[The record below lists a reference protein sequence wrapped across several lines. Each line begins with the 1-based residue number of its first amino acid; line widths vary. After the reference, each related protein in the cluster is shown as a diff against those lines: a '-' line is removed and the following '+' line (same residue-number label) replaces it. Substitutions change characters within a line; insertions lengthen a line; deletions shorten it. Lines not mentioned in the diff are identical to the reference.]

1 MAWNEPGGS
10 GKDKDPWGGGSSGGG
25 NQGPPDLDEVVK
37 KMQEK
42 FGSLFGGGGSGGSSG
57 GSGGRGIGAGGIGLI
72 IVVVIVIWG
81 VMGFYTV
88 DEGKRAVVLQFGKY
102 KETTTPGL
110 QWIPPLIQSYEIV
123 DIENV
128 RDARIGYRSEST
140 TGRRGTRS
148 LEEESLM
155 LTQDENIVDI
165 RLAVQYKIKSAS
177 DYLFNV
183 VDPDNTLRQAAE
195 SALREIIGKNNMDFI
210 LTEGRTEIASQVRVL
225 MQDILDRYKT
235 GLLVTSVNMQ
245 DAQPPEPVQAAFDDA
260 VKAREDEE
268 RLKNQAEAYANDII
282 PRARGKAARAE
293 EDALAYKEQV
303 IAEAKGQ
310 TSRFLQVLEEY
321 KKAPEVTRKRMYID
335 AVESVMSNTSKVIV
349 DVKGGNNLM
358 YLPLDKL
365 MQSGAALRD
374 LTKDRDNSSSSTSPS
389 RSSSN
394 QIPLRESSRRESSRS
409 INTGGR

>member
-10 GKDKDPWGGGSSGGG
+10 GKDKDPWGGGGGG
-25 NQGPPDLDEVVK
+25 SQGGPPDLDEVVK

-42 FGSLFGGGGSGGSSG
+42 FGSLFGGGGSGRSGG
-57 GSGGRGIGAGGIGLI
+57 GSGGRGIGSVGIGVIL
-72 IVVVIVIWG
+72 VVIVAIWAL
-81 VMGFYTV
+81 MGFYTV

-110 QWIPPLIQSYEIV
+110 QWVAPLIESYEIV
-123 DIENV
+123 NIENV
-128 RDARIGYRSEST
+128 RDARIGYRSETT
-140 TGRRGTRS
+140 TGRRGTRP

-195 SALREIIGKNNMDFI
+195 SALREVIGKNNMDFI
-210 LTEGRTEIASQVRVL
+210 LTEGRTEIAAKVRLL

-245 DAQPPEPVQAAFDDA
+245 DAQPPEQVQDAFDDA

-268 RLKNQAEAYANDII
+268 RLKNQAEAYANDVL
-282 PRARGKAARAE
+282 PRARGKAARAK
-293 EDALAYKEQV
+293 EDSLAYKERV
-303 IAEAKGQ
+303 IARAKGE
-310 TSRFLQVLEEY
+310 TSRFLQVLGEY
-321 KKAPEVTRKRMYID
+321 KKAPEVTRKRLYID
-335 AVESVMSNTSKVIV
+335 AVESVMEKTSKVLV
-349 DVKGGNNLM
+349 DVDGSNNLM
-358 YLPLDKL
+358 YLPLDKMIQGSAVGRGL
-365 MQSGAALRD
+365 SGSGSSND
-374 LTKDRDNSSSSTSPS
+374 SSSS
-389 RSSSN
+389 SSSSSSR
-394 QIPLRESSRRESSRS
+394 QPLRDSSRS
-409 INTGGR
+409 TTRGGR

>member
-1 MAWNEPGGS
+1 
-10 GKDKDPWGGGSSGGG
+10 
-25 NQGPPDLDEVVK
+25 
-37 KMQEK
+37 
-42 FGSLFGGGGSGGSSG
+42 
-57 GSGGRGIGAGGIGLI
+57 
-72 IVVVIVIWG
+72 
-81 VMGFYTV
+81 
-88 DEGKRAVVLQFGKY
+88 
-102 KETTTPGL
+102 
-110 QWIPPLIQSYEIV
+110 
-123 DIENV
+123 
-128 RDARIGYRSEST
+128 
-140 TGRRGTRS
+140 
-148 LEEESLM
+148 
-155 LTQDENIVDI
+155 
-165 RLAVQYKIKSAS
+165 
-177 DYLFNV
+177 
-183 VDPDNTLRQAAE
+183 
-195 SALREIIGKNNMDFI
+195 
-210 LTEGRTEIASQVRVL
+210 

-374 LTKDRDNSSSSTSPS
+374 LTKDRDNSPSSTSPS